1 MKFEKGRSEFPTG
14 AAPELESQKE
24 MLPAVEV
31 KNHVVW
37 VNPDLDLPFDLKV
50 GEPTKLGVFL
60 SEPGRFSF
68 LNFLAQKPKNLEA
81 EVNHN
86 RSILLGRVIFAE
98 KEKSEGERQ
107 LFRDI
112 DIKGSG
118 YVEPVSDS
126 DHPQRTIPSVGEIK
140 LKKPAQ
146 DFFQRLRGLPP
157 TNPEAIASYG
167 ILDLK
172 DANQD
177 YGFAEAFHEYGIRT
191 HRVVAI
197 IELDEII
204 SDRKRLS
211 IAKAKAKGLIDKSLT
226 PVLEV
231 RAFGTHARLMDITS
245 GKNSKEKTEL
255 LLKDAQALVTQELG
269 VEPSQFTKLEY
280 AKWLS
285 KVIGKNLALLHKHG
299 YLHQY
304 LGQVHNITLDGCLVD
319 FDSMKYLG
327 ENSPESSDSFESEQ
341 NDTRI
346 TLEVFLTMIDYD
358 ANSDIFKE
366 IVQEYKTSYE
376 ENKR

>member
-1 MKFEKGRSEFPTG
+1 
-14 AAPELESQKE
+14 
-24 MLPAVEV
+24 
-31 KNHVVW
+31 
-37 VNPDLDLPFDLKV
+37 
-50 GEPTKLGVFL
+50 
-60 SEPGRFSF
+60 
-68 LNFLAQKPKNLEA
+68 
-81 EVNHN
+81 
-86 RSILLGRVIFAE
+86 
-98 KEKSEGERQ
+98 
-107 LFRDI
+107 
-112 DIKGSG
+112 
-118 YVEPVSDS
+118 
-126 DHPQRTIPSVGEIK
+126 
-140 LKKPAQ
+140 
-146 DFFQRLRGLPP
+146 
-157 TNPEAIASYG
+157 
-167 ILDLK
+167 
-172 DANQD
+172 
-177 YGFAEAFHEYGIRT
+177 
-191 HRVVAI
+191 
-197 IELDEII
+197 
-204 SDRKRLS
+204 
-211 IAKAKAKGLIDKSLT
+211 
-226 PVLEV
+226 
-231 RAFGTHARLMDITS
+231 MDITS

-304 LGQVHNITLDGCLVD
+304 LGQGHNITLDGCLVD